1 MWEQVKSIVGKA
13 APLVGTL
20 LGGPTG
26 NAVGSLVAGV
36 LGVEDSPEAVIKEL
50 LQNPEALLTIV
61 EFQTTHSNKLQA
73 MALEQYS
80 KQLEDTQDAREQN
93 SEHWM
98 PPLLTLI
105 LCAMVAGMYYTLFK
119 WVVPEKYEQLI
130 FLITGQVM
138 GAFSTAIVFWLGATM
153 MQGIKRTKLNKGTK

>member
-1 MWEQVKSIVGKA
+1 MWEQVKSIVGQA
-13 APLVGTL
+13 APLVGSL
-20 LGGPTG
+20 LGGPSG
-26 NAVGSLVAGV
+26 NAVGSLLAGV
-36 LGVEDSPEAVIKEL
+36 LGVKDSPEEIIKEL
-50 LQNPEALLTIV
+50 LHNPEALLKIV
-61 EFQTTHSNKLQA
+61 EFQAQHSNKLQA
-73 MALEQYS
+73 LALDQYT
-80 KQLEDTQDAREQN
+80 KQLEDSQDARDHN

-105 LCAMVAGMYYTLFK
+105 LCAMVAGMYYSLFK

-153 MQGIKRTKLNKGTK
+153 MQGIKRTRLNKGIK